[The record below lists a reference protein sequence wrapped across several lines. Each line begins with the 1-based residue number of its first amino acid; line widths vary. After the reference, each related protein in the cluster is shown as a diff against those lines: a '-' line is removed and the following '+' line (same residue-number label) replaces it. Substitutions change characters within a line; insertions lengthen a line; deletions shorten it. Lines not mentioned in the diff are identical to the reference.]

1 MNQLF
6 KTFEKKPECIQLIC
20 FPFAG
25 GYSASYRPLFEQL
38 RGTAEVTAAE
48 PPGHGTNLMPLES
61 SIDRLADLY
70 KEGLKNRLNRPFIL
84 FGHSMGGLVV
94 YRLTQKL
101 EKEGIYPA
109 AVVISAI
116 QPPQTKRQLLTHLSD
131 EVFVQHIAD
140 MGGIPKEL
148 LENKPMMDYFTPS
161 LRADY
166 QALETFQ
173 HTDKTIIE
181 SPVYLLN
188 GREDDQCMKDA
199 NGWLKWAKTTI
210 KRTDFNGGHMYINT
224 ELQPFAERMRDIIE
238 HATGTHLIKK

>member
-6 KTFEKKPECIQLIC
+6 KTFEKKSDLIQLIC

-38 RGTAEVTAAE
+38 KDTAEVIAAE
-48 PPGHGTNLMPLES
+48 PPGHGTNLMPLET
-61 SIDRLADLY
+61 SIDRLAELY
-70 KEGLKNRLNRPFIL
+70 KEGLTGKLNRPFML

-94 YRLTQKL
+94 YRLTQLL
-101 EKEGIYPA
+101 EKEGINPA
-109 AVVISAI
+109 AVIISAI
-116 QPPQTKRQLLTHLSD
+116 QPPQTKRQMLTHLSN
-131 EVFVQHIAD
+131 EAFVQHIAE

-166 QALETFQ
+166 QALESFQ

-188 GREDDQCMKDA
+188 GKQDKKCMEDAD
-199 NGWLKWAKTTI
+199 GWLTWANAI
-210 KRTDFNGGHMYINT
+210 ERTDFEGGHMYINT
-224 ELQPFAERMRDIIE
+224 HLEQFAEHMRHVIE
-238 HATGTHLIKK
+238 QTTKRQFISQ

>member
-6 KTFEKKPECIQLIC
+6 KTFEKKSDLIQLIC

-38 RGTAEVTAAE
+38 KDTAEVTAAE
-48 PPGHGTNLMPLES
+48 PPGHGTNLMPLET
-61 SIDRLADLY
+61 SIDRLAELY
-70 KEGLKNRLNRPFIL
+70 KEGLTGKLNRPFIL

-94 YRLTQKL
+94 YRLTQLL
-101 EKEGIYPA
+101 EKEGIDPA

-116 QPPQTKRQLLTHLSD
+116 QPPQTKRQILTHLSN
-131 EVFVQHIAD
+131 EAFVQHIAE

-166 QALETFQ
+166 QALESFQ

-188 GREDDQCMKDA
+188 GKQDKKCMEDAD
-199 NGWLKWAKTTI
+199 GWLTWANAI
-210 KRTDFNGGHMYINT
+210 ERTDFEGGHMYINT
-224 ELQPFAERMRDIIE
+224 HLEQFAEHMRHVIE
-238 HATGTHLIKK
+238 QTTKRQFISQ

>member
-6 KTFEKKPECIQLIC
+6 KTFEKKSDLIQLIC

-38 RGTAEVTAAE
+38 KDTAEVTAAE
-48 PPGHGTNLMPLES
+48 PPGHGTNLMPLET
-61 SIDRLADLY
+61 SIDRLAELY
-70 KEGLKNRLNRPFIL
+70 KEGLTGKLNRPFIL

-94 YRLTQKL
+94 YRLTQLL
-101 EKEGIYPA
+101 EKEGIDPA

-116 QPPQTKRQLLTHLSD
+116 QPPQTKRQILTHLSN
-131 EVFVQHIAD
+131 EAFVQHIAE

-166 QALETFQ
+166 QALESFQ

-188 GREDDQCMKDA
+188 GKQDKKCMEDA
-199 NGWLKWAKTTI
+199 AGWLTWANAI
-210 KRTDFNGGHMYINT
+210 ERTDFEGGHMYINT
-224 ELQPFAERMRDIIE
+224 HLEQFAEHMRHVIE
-238 HATGTHLIKK
+238 QTTKRQFISQ

>member
-6 KTFEKKPECIQLIC
+6 KTFEKKSDLIQLIC

-38 RGTAEVTAAE
+38 KDTAEVTAAE
-48 PPGHGTNLMPLES
+48 PPGHGTNLMPLET
-61 SIDRLADLY
+61 SIDRLAELY
-70 KEGLKNRLNRPFIL
+70 KEGLTGKLNRPFIL

-94 YRLTQKL
+94 YRLTQLL
-101 EKEGIYPA
+101 EKEGIDPA

-116 QPPQTKRQLLTHLSD
+116 QPPQTKRQILTHLSN
-131 EVFVQHIAD
+131 EAFVQHIAE

-166 QALETFQ
+166 QALESFQ

-188 GREDDQCMKDA
+188 GKQDKKCMEDAD
-199 NGWLKWAKTTI
+199 GWLTWANAI
-210 KRTDFNGGHMYINT
+210 ERTDFEGGHMYINT
-224 ELQPFAERMRDIIE
+224 HLEQFAEHMRHVIE
-238 HATGTHLIKK
+238 QTIEDRVIKI

>member
-6 KTFEKKPECIQLIC
+6 KTFEKKSDLIQFIC

-38 RGTAEVTAAE
+38 KDTAEVIAAE
-48 PPGHGTNLMPLES
+48 PPGHGTNLMPLET
-61 SIDRLADLY
+61 SIDRLAELY
-70 KEGLKNRLNRPFIL
+70 KEGLTGKLNRPFML

-94 YRLTQKL
+94 YRLTQLL
-101 EKEGIYPA
+101 EKEGINPA
-109 AVVISAI
+109 AVIISAI
-116 QPPQTKRQLLTHLSD
+116 QPPQTKRQMLTHLSN
-131 EVFVQHIAD
+131 EAFVQHIAE

-166 QALETFQ
+166 QALESFQ

-188 GREDDQCMKDA
+188 GKQDKKCMEDAD
-199 NGWLKWAKTTI
+199 GWLTWANSI
-210 KRTDFNGGHMYINT
+210 ERTDFEGGHMYINT
-224 ELQPFAERMRDIIE
+224 HLEQFAEHMRHVIE
-238 HATGTHLIKK
+238 QTTKTQCISQ

>member
-6 KTFEKKPECIQLIC
+6 KTFEKKSDLIQLIC

-38 RGTAEVTAAE
+38 KDTAEVTAAE
-48 PPGHGTNLMPLES
+48 PPGHGTNLMPLET
-61 SIDRLADLY
+61 SIDRLAELY
-70 KEGLKNRLNRPFIL
+70 KEGLTGKLNRPFIL

-94 YRLTQKL
+94 YRLTQLL
-101 EKEGIYPA
+101 EREGIDPA

-116 QPPQTKRQLLTHLSD
+116 QPPQTKRQILTHLSN
-131 EVFVQHIAD
+131 EAFVQHIAE

-166 QALETFQ
+166 QALESFQ

-188 GREDDQCMKDA
+188 GKQDKKCMEDAD
-199 NGWLKWAKTTI
+199 GWLTWANAI
-210 KRTDFNGGHMYINT
+210 ERTDFEGGHMYINT
-224 ELQPFAERMRDIIE
+224 HLEQFAQHMRHVIE
-238 HATGTHLIKK
+238 QTTKRQFISQ

>member
-6 KTFEKKPECIQLIC
+6 KTFEKKSDLIQLIC

-38 RGTAEVTAAE
+38 KDTAEVTAAE

-61 SIDRLADLY
+61 SIDRLAELY
-70 KEGLKNRLNRPFIL
+70 KEGLTGKLNRPFIL

-94 YRLTQKL
+94 YRLTQLL
-101 EKEGIYPA
+101 EREGIDPA

-116 QPPQTKRQLLTHLSD
+116 QPPQTKRQILTHLSN
-131 EVFVQHIAD
+131 EAFVQHIAE

-166 QALETFQ
+166 QALESFQ

-188 GREDDQCMKDA
+188 GKQDKKCMEDA
-199 NGWLKWAKTTI
+199 AGWLTWANAI
-210 KRTDFNGGHMYINT
+210 ERTDFEGGHMYINT
-224 ELQPFAERMRDIIE
+224 HLEQFAEHMRHVIE
-238 HATGTHLIKK
+238 QTTKRQFISQ

>member
-6 KTFEKKPECIQLIC
+6 KTFEKKSDLIQLIC

-38 RGTAEVTAAE
+38 KDMAEVTAAE
-48 PPGHGTNLMPLES
+48 PPGHGTNLMPLET
-61 SIDRLADLY
+61 SIDRLAELY
-70 KEGLKNRLNRPFIL
+70 KEGLTGKLNRPFIL

-94 YRLTQKL
+94 YRLTQLL
-101 EKEGIYPA
+101 EREGIDPA

-116 QPPQTKRQLLTHLSD
+116 QPPQTKRQILTHLSN
-131 EVFVQHIAD
+131 EAFVQHIAE

-166 QALETFQ
+166 QALESFQ
-173 HTDKTIIE
+173 HTDKTIIK

-188 GREDDQCMKDA
+188 GKQDKKCMEDAD
-199 NGWLKWAKTTI
+199 GWLTWANAI
-210 KRTDFNGGHMYINT
+210 ERTDFEGGHMYINT
-224 ELQPFAERMRDIIE
+224 HLEQFAEHMRHVIE
-238 HATGTHLIKK
+238 QTTKRQFISQ

>member
-6 KTFEKKPECIQLIC
+6 KTFEKKSDLIQLIC

-38 RGTAEVTAAE
+38 KDTAEVTAAE

-61 SIDRLADLY
+61 SIDRLAELY
-70 KEGLKNRLNRPFIL
+70 KEGLTGKLNRPFIL

-94 YRLTQKL
+94 YRLTQLL
-101 EKEGIYPA
+101 EKEGIDPA

-116 QPPQTKRQLLTHLSD
+116 QPPQTKRQILTHLSN
-131 EVFVQHIAD
+131 EAFVQHIAE

-166 QALETFQ
+166 QALESFQ

-188 GREDDQCMKDA
+188 GKQDKKCMEDA
-199 NGWLKWAKTTI
+199 VGWLTWANAI
-210 KRTDFNGGHMYINT
+210 ERTDFEGGHMYINT
-224 ELQPFAERMRDIIE
+224 HLEQFAEHMRHVIE
-238 HATGTHLIKK
+238 QTTKRQFISQ

>member
-6 KTFEKKPECIQLIC
+6 KTFEKKSDLIQLIC

-38 RGTAEVTAAE
+38 KDTAEVTAAE
-48 PPGHGTNLMPLES
+48 PPGHGTNLMPLET
-61 SIDRLADLY
+61 SIDRLAELY
-70 KEGLKNRLNRPFIL
+70 KEGLTGKLKRPFIL

-94 YRLTQKL
+94 YRLTQLL
-101 EKEGIYPA
+101 EKEGIDPA

-116 QPPQTKRQLLTHLSD
+116 QPPQTKRQILTHLSN
-131 EVFVQHIAD
+131 EAFVQHIAE

-166 QALETFQ
+166 QALESFQ
-173 HTDKTIIE
+173 HTDKTIIQ

-188 GREDDQCMKDA
+188 GKQDKKCMEDAD
-199 NGWLKWAKTTI
+199 GWLTWANAI
-210 KRTDFNGGHMYINT
+210 ERTDFEGGHMYINT
-224 ELQPFAERMRDIIE
+224 HLEQFAEHMRHVIE
-238 HATGTHLIKK
+238 QTTKRQFISQ

>member
-6 KTFEKKPECIQLIC
+6 KTFEKKSDLIQLIC

-38 RGTAEVTAAE
+38 KDTAEVTAAE
-48 PPGHGTNLMPLES
+48 PPGHGTNLMPLET
-61 SIDRLADLY
+61 SIDRLAELY
-70 KEGLKNRLNRPFIL
+70 KEGLTGKLNRPFIL

-94 YRLTQKL
+94 YRLTQLL
-101 EKEGIYPA
+101 EKEGIDPA

-116 QPPQTKRQLLTHLSD
+116 QPPQTKRQRLTHLSN
-131 EVFVQHIAD
+131 EAFVQHIAE

-166 QALETFQ
+166 QALESFQ

-188 GREDDQCMKDA
+188 GKQDKKCMEDTD
-199 NGWLKWAKTTI
+199 GWLTWANAI
-210 KRTDFNGGHMYINT
+210 ERTDFEGGHMYINT
-224 ELQPFAERMRDIIE
+224 HLEQFAEHMRHVIE
-238 HATGTHLIKK
+238 QTTKRQFISQ

>member
-6 KTFEKKPECIQLIC
+6 KTFEKKSDLIQLIC

-38 RGTAEVTAAE
+38 KDTAEVTAAE
-48 PPGHGTNLMPLES
+48 PPGHGTNLMPLET
-61 SIDRLADLY
+61 SIDRLAELY
-70 KEGLKNRLNRPFIL
+70 KEGLTGKLNRPFIL

-94 YRLTQKL
+94 YRLTQLL
-101 EKEGIYPA
+101 EREGIDPA

-116 QPPQTKRQLLTHLSD
+116 QPPQTKRQILTHLSN
-131 EVFVQHIAD
+131 EAFVQHIAE

-166 QALETFQ
+166 QALESFQ

-188 GREDDQCMKDA
+188 GKQDKKCMEDAD
-199 NGWLKWAKTTI
+199 GWLTWANAI
-210 KRTDFNGGHMYINT
+210 ERTDFEGGHMYINT
-224 ELQPFAERMRDIIE
+224 HLEQFAEHMRHVIE
-238 HATGTHLIKK
+238 QTTKRQFISQ

>member
-6 KTFEKKPECIQLIC
+6 KTFEKKSDLIQLIC

-25 GYSASYRPLFEQL
+25 GYSASYRPLFEKL
-38 RGTAEVTAAE
+38 KDTAEVTAAE
-48 PPGHGTNLMPLES
+48 PPGHGTNLMPLET
-61 SIDRLADLY
+61 SIDRLAELY
-70 KEGLKNRLNRPFIL
+70 KEGLTGKLNRPFIL

-94 YRLTQKL
+94 YRLTQLL
-101 EKEGIYPA
+101 EKEGIDPA

-116 QPPQTKRQLLTHLSD
+116 QPPQTKRQILTHLSN
-131 EVFVQHIAD
+131 EAFVQHIAE

-166 QALETFQ
+166 QALESFQ

-188 GREDDQCMKDA
+188 GKQDKKCMEDA
-199 NGWLKWAKTTI
+199 AGWLTWANAI
-210 KRTDFNGGHMYINT
+210 ERTDFEGGHMYINT
-224 ELQPFAERMRDIIE
+224 HLEQFAEHMRHVIE
-238 HATGTHLIKK
+238 QTTKRQFISQ

>member
-6 KTFEKKPECIQLIC
+6 KTFEKKSDLIQLIC

-38 RGTAEVTAAE
+38 KDTAEVTAAE
-48 PPGHGTNLMPLES
+48 PPGHGTNFMPLET
-61 SIDRLADLY
+61 SIDRLAELY
-70 KEGLKNRLNRPFIL
+70 KEGLTGKLNRPFIL

-94 YRLTQKL
+94 YRLTQLL
-101 EKEGIYPA
+101 EKEGIDPA

-116 QPPQTKRQLLTHLSD
+116 QPPQTKRQILTHLSN
-131 EVFVQHIAD
+131 EAFVQHIAE

-166 QALETFQ
+166 QALESFQ
-173 HTDKTIIE
+173 HTDKTIIK

-188 GREDDQCMKDA
+188 GKQDKKCMEDAD
-199 NGWLKWAKTTI
+199 GWLTWANAI
-210 KRTDFNGGHMYINT
+210 ERTDFEGGHMYINT
-224 ELQPFAERMRDIIE
+224 HLEQFAEHMRHVIE
-238 HATGTHLIKK
+238 QTTKRQFISQ

>member
-6 KTFEKKPECIQLIC
+6 KTFEKKSDLIQLIC

-38 RGTAEVTAAE
+38 KDTAEVTAAE
-48 PPGHGTNLMPLES
+48 PPGHGTNLMPLET
-61 SIDRLADLY
+61 SIDRLAELY
-70 KEGLKNRLNRPFIL
+70 KEGLTGKLNRPFIL
-84 FGHSMGGLVV
+84 FGHSMGGLIV
-94 YRLTQKL
+94 YRLTQLL
-101 EKEGIYPA
+101 EKEGIDPA

-116 QPPQTKRQLLTHLSD
+116 QPPQTKRQILTHLSN
-131 EVFVQHIAD
+131 EAFVQHIAE

-166 QALETFQ
+166 QALESFQ

-188 GREDDQCMKDA
+188 GKQDKKCMEDAD
-199 NGWLKWAKTTI
+199 GWLTWANAI
-210 KRTDFNGGHMYINT
+210 ERTDFEGGHMYINT
-224 ELQPFAERMRDIIE
+224 HLEQFAEHMRHVIE
-238 HATGTHLIKK
+238 QTTKKQFISQ

>member
-6 KTFEKKPECIQLIC
+6 KTFEKKSDLIQLIC

-38 RGTAEVTAAE
+38 KDTAEVTAAE
-48 PPGHGTNLMPLES
+48 PPGHGTNLMPLET
-61 SIDRLADLY
+61 SIDRLAELY
-70 KEGLKNRLNRPFIL
+70 KEGLPGKLNRPFIL

-94 YRLTQKL
+94 YRLTQLL
-101 EKEGIYPA
+101 EKEGIDPA

-116 QPPQTKRQLLTHLSD
+116 QPPQTKRQILTHLSN
-131 EVFVQHIAD
+131 EAFVQHIAE

-166 QALETFQ
+166 QALESFQ
-173 HTDKTIIE
+173 HTDKTIIK

-188 GREDDQCMKDA
+188 GKQDKKCMEDAD
-199 NGWLKWAKTTI
+199 GWLTWANAI
-210 KRTDFNGGHMYINT
+210 ERTDFDGGHMYINT
-224 ELQPFAERMRDIIE
+224 HLEQFAQHMRHVIE
-238 HATGTHLIKK
+238 QTIEDRVIKI

>member
-6 KTFEKKPECIQLIC
+6 KTFEKKSDLIQLIC

-25 GYSASYRPLFEQL
+25 GYSASYRPLFEKL
-38 RGTAEVTAAE
+38 KDTAEVTAAE

-61 SIDRLADLY
+61 SIDRLAELY
-70 KEGLKNRLNRPFIL
+70 KEGLTGKLNRPFIL

-94 YRLTQKL
+94 YRLTQLL
-101 EKEGIYPA
+101 EKEGIDPA

-116 QPPQTKRQLLTHLSD
+116 QPPQTKRQILTHLSN
-131 EVFVQHIAD
+131 EAFVQHIAE

-166 QALETFQ
+166 QALESFQ

-188 GREDDQCMKDA
+188 GKQDKKCMEDA
-199 NGWLKWAKTTI
+199 AGWLTWANAI
-210 KRTDFNGGHMYINT
+210 ERTDFEGGHMYINT
-224 ELQPFAERMRDIIE
+224 HLEQFAEHMRHVIE
-238 HATGTHLIKK
+238 QTTKRQFISQ

>member
-6 KTFEKKPECIQLIC
+6 KTFEKKSDLIQLIC

-38 RGTAEVTAAE
+38 KDTAEVTAAE
-48 PPGHGTNLMPLES
+48 PPGHGTNLMPLET
-61 SIDRLADLY
+61 SIDRLAELY
-70 KEGLKNRLNRPFIL
+70 KEGLTGKLNRPFIL

-94 YRLTQKL
+94 YRLTQLL
-101 EKEGIYPA
+101 EKEGIDPA

-116 QPPQTKRQLLTHLSD
+116 QLPQTKRQILTHLSN
-131 EVFVQHIAD
+131 EAFVQHIAE

-166 QALETFQ
+166 QALESFQ

-188 GREDDQCMKDA
+188 GKQDKKCMEDAD
-199 NGWLKWAKTTI
+199 GWLTWANAI
-210 KRTDFNGGHMYINT
+210 ERTDFEGGHMYINT
-224 ELQPFAERMRDIIE
+224 HLEQFAEHMRHVIE
-238 HATGTHLIKK
+238 QTTKRQFISQ

>member
-6 KTFEKKPECIQLIC
+6 KTFEKKSDLIQLIC

-38 RGTAEVTAAE
+38 KDTAEVTAAE
-48 PPGHGTNLMPLES
+48 PPGHGTNLMPLET
-61 SIDRLADLY
+61 SIDRLAELY
-70 KEGLKNRLNRPFIL
+70 KEGLTGKLNRPFIL

-94 YRLTQKL
+94 YRLTQLL
-101 EKEGIYPA
+101 EREGIDPA

-116 QPPQTKRQLLTHLSD
+116 QPPQTKRQILTHLSN
-131 EVFVQHIAD
+131 EAFVQHIAE

-166 QALETFQ
+166 QALESFQ

-188 GREDDQCMKDA
+188 GKQDKKCMEDAD
-199 NGWLKWAKTTI
+199 GWLTWANAI
-210 KRTDFNGGHMYINT
+210 ERTDFEGGHMYINT
-224 ELQPFAERMRDIIE
+224 HLEQFAEHMRHVIE
-238 HATGTHLIKK
+238 QTTKKQFISQ

>member
-6 KTFEKKPECIQLIC
+6 KTFEKKSDLIQLIC

-38 RGTAEVTAAE
+38 KDTAEVTAAE
-48 PPGHGTNLMPLES
+48 PPGHGTNLMPLET
-61 SIDRLADLY
+61 SIDRLAELY
-70 KEGLKNRLNRPFIL
+70 KEGLTGKLNRPFIL

-94 YRLTQKL
+94 YRLTQLL
-101 EKEGIYPA
+101 EKEGIDPA

-116 QPPQTKRQLLTHLSD
+116 QPPQTKRQILTHLSS
-131 EVFVQHIAD
+131 EAFVQHIAE

-166 QALETFQ
+166 QALESFQ

-188 GREDDQCMKDA
+188 GKQDKKCMEDAD
-199 NGWLKWAKTTI
+199 GWLTWANAI
-210 KRTDFNGGHMYINT
+210 ERTDFEGGHMYINT
-224 ELQPFAERMRDIIE
+224 HLEQFAEHMRHVIE
-238 HATGTHLIKK
+238 QTTKKQFISQ